1 MNNKKI
7 IFMGTPLI
15 AAQHLKILFDNN
27 YQIEAVFTQPP
38 RKKNRGMK
46 IEKSAVHQFALNNNM
61 KVFFPDKLDDS
72 SFYQLKKMKPDLII
86 VVAYGL
92 ILPKRFIDLPKL
104 GSINVH
110 VSLLPR
116 WRGAAPIEYAL
127 LNGDIETGI
136 SIIKLES
143 KLDAGPILF
152 QKKIKI
158 SNEIIKDD
166 LFDKLIKVGTKNLI
180 EFLPKF
186 FAGSIKSIKQDES
199 LATYANKINT
209 GVRKLDFNDLTL
221 NVFNKIRAYSKNPGA
236 WFLLNGQR
244 IKIIHAKISTKKGKP
259 STILNNQFEIGCKDG
274 SIIPLL
280 LQREGK
286 KVVSLEEFIKGFNFS
301 IGDKI
306 NA

>member
-15 AAQHLKILFDNN
+15 AAQHLKILFENN
-27 YQIEAVFTQPP
+27 YRIEAVFTQPP
-38 RKKNRGMK
+38 SKKNRGMK
-46 IEKSAVHQFALNNNM
+46 IEKSAVHQFALNNNIN
-61 KVFFPDKLDDS
+61 VFSPDKLDDS
-72 SFYQLKKMKPDLII
+72 SFYQLQNLKPDIII

-92 ILPKRFIDLPKL
+92 ILPQRFIDLPKL

-127 LNGDIETGI
+127 LNGDTETGI
-136 SIIKLES
+136 SIIKLEN

-158 SNEIIKDD
+158 SNEIIKDE
-166 LFDKLIKVGTKNLI
+166 LFNKLTEIGTKNLI

-186 FAGSIKSIKQDES
+186 FEGSINSIKQDENF
-199 LATYANKINT
+199 ATYANKINT
-209 GVRKLDFNDLTL
+209 SMRKLDFNDLTL
-221 NVFNKIRAYSKNPGA
+221 NVFNKIRAYSNNPGA
-236 WFLLNGQR
+236 WFLLNGKR
-244 IKIIHAKISTKKGKP
+244 IKIIRAKINTMKGKA

-274 SIIPLL
+274 SIVPLF

-286 KVVSLEEFIKGFNFS
+286 KAVSLEEFIKGFNFS